1 MAATRDD
8 IGNASHAGGQ
18 GRLRWTLS
26 RLRAMT
32 TRELGFR
39 LQRKLQE
46 GAERAGIG
54 LAHPP
59 QPAGPCGRPWAAP
72 LPRGFDTQRYARAA
86 DRILDGRFDVFALE
100 DAPLGFPPRW
110 NVDPKTGIEA
120 PLEFGFGLD
129 YRDAARVGD
138 IKYLWEIN
146 RHLELVTLAQA
157 WHLTADE
164 RYARGARV
172 LVDSWLTECPYP
184 CGVNWCASLEHA
196 IRLVNWAF
204 AWQLLGAEGAPI
216 FQGAGGQ
223 GFRRRWLDGIYC
235 HCHFIARHCSRHSS
249 ANNHLLGEA
258 TGLFIACLTWPLWPE
273 SSRWLSAARTDLARE
288 ALQQTFED
296 GVNKEQAV
304 WYHHSVADM
313 LLIAGLF
320 ARASGCDFD
329 AQYWIALESMLEFL
343 ASIMDVKGGVPD
355 IGDAD
360 QGVLVRL
367 APAGPARAGPS
378 RAADSAQAARSLHAA
393 DAWRGVYRSLLA
405 TGAVLFERPEFR
417 LKAGGLDDK
426 TRWLLGDAAA
436 ARFEALDPL
445 RARLPAR
452 RSFPRGGYYILGDG
466 LETPEEVRI
475 VADAGALG
483 YLAIAAH
490 GHADA
495 LAFTLT
501 AGGRPLLVDSG
512 TFAYHTEHAW
522 RRYFRGT
529 SAHNTIVVDGEDQSV
544 FAGPFLWL
552 QHADAT
558 VDEFACL
565 PGLQVL
571 VAHHDGYRR
580 LADPV
585 THRRTWRYDTERAT
599 LAICDELLCSAQHTA
614 EIFWHFAPECQVCRE
629 GGRVLAERDG
639 IRLELDPP
647 PTASVE
653 LVRGRTP
660 DRAGARPLGW
670 VSSGFDLKAPATTVV
685 FADRIRGN
693 TRLESLLRV
702 RRPGALT

>member
-8 IGNASHAGGQ
+8 IGNASHAAGQ
-18 GRLRWTLS
+18 GRLQWTLR
-26 RLRAMT
+26 RLRAMSP
-32 TRELGFR
+32 RELGFR
-39 LQRKLQE
+39 LRRKVQE
-46 GAERAGIG
+46 DAERAGIG
-54 LAHPP
+54 LARPSA
-59 QPAGPCGRPWAAP
+59 PAGVSGPPWVAP
-72 LPRGFDTQRYARAA
+72 LPRGFDTQRYTLAA

-100 DAPLGFPPRW
+100 NAPLGFPPRW
-110 NVDPKTGIEA
+110 NRDPKTGIEA

-138 IKYLWEIN
+138 VKYLWEIN

-157 WHLTADE
+157 WHLTADA

-172 LVDSWLTECPYP
+172 LVDSWLADCPYP

-216 FQGAGGQ
+216 FQAEEGQ
-223 GFRRRWLDGIYC
+223 AFRRRWLDSVYR
-235 HCHFIARHCSRHSS
+235 HCHFVARHFSRHSS

-273 SSRWLSAARTDLARE
+273 SSRWLSQARADLERE
-288 ALQQTFED
+288 ALQQNFED

-320 ARASGCDFD
+320 ARANGCDFD
-329 AQYWIALESMLEFL
+329 SRYWGTLESMLDFV
-343 ASIMDVKGGVPD
+343 ASIMDVEGGVPA

-367 APAGPARAGPS
+367 VP
-378 RAADSAQAARSLHAA
+378 AART
-393 DAWRGVYRSLLA
+393 WPGVYRSLLA
-405 TGAVLFERPEFR
+405 AGAVLFERPEFR

-426 TRWLLGDAAA
+426 TRWLLGDEAA
-436 ARFEALDPL
+436 ARFEALDPSG
-445 RARLPAR
+445 ARLPVR
-452 RSFPRGGYYILGDG
+452 RSFPRGGYYILGDR
-466 LETPEEVRI
+466 LETPEEIRI

-483 YLAIAAH
+483 YLSIAAH

-501 AGGRPLLVDSG
+501 VGGTPFLVDSG
-512 TFAYHTEHAW
+512 TFAYHTERDW
-522 RRYFRGT
+522 RHYFRGT
-529 SAHNTIVVDGEDQSV
+529 SAHNTVMVDGEDQSV

-558 VDEFACL
+558 VDEFVCS

-571 VAHHDGYRR
+571 VAHHDGYQR
-580 LADPV
+580 LADPL
-585 THRRTWRYDTERAT
+585 THRRTWRYDTESAT
-599 LAICDELLCSAQHTA
+599 LSICDELLCAGEHTA
-614 EIFWHFAPECQVCRE
+614 EIFWHFAPECQVTSE
-629 GGRVLAERDG
+629 NGRVVAERDD
-639 IRLELDPP
+639 IRVELESSDNV
-647 PTASVE
+647 TVA
-653 LVRGRTP
+653 LVRGRSP
-660 DRAGARPLGW
+660 GRPGERPLGW

-685 FADRIRGN
+685 GVGRIRGN
-693 TRLESLLRV
+693 TRLEARLRIR
-702 RRPGALT
+702 RRPAA